1 MIKEYLIVGKKQYPM
16 LLDETENSA
25 MFESQTWN
33 VYRGNELVGVIA
45 SSLFHPV
52 SPEFMVYEGLR
63 VYLHGKDEMDENGNV
78 ELLDIYALAQ
88 HGQDIDEL
96 SKIEHKPIIKE
107 SSVVSQEALP
117 DSRIMEN
124 AEAHQKVREE
134 QQHQGAIIQ
143 DASRPP
149 IIETLREQYESV
161 HEISDIFGRTIEDV
175 IEFLTHEGS
184 IVGFDAMVTMYEEN
198 FQRCIVMHEH
208 DEHRDLRERE
218 EEELR
223 KEAMAK
229 LSDEEKRV
237 LGIKD

>member
-1 MIKEYLIVGKKQYPM
+1 MITEYLIIGKKQYPM

-33 VYRGNELVGVIA
+33 VYRGNELVGVVA

-52 SPEFMVYEGLR
+52 LPEFMIHDGFR
-63 VYLHGKDEMDENGNV
+63 VYLQSKDNTEAEPI
-78 ELLDIYALAQ
+78 DIYALAK
-88 HGQDIDEL
+88 HGEDIDEL
-96 SKIEHKPIIKE
+96 SKIDNKNVIEE
-107 SSVVSQEALP
+107 SDIPVLEDSP
-117 DSRIMEN
+117 DGRIMES
-124 AEAHQKVREE
+124 AEAHQKVQEE
-134 QQHQGAIIQ
+134 QQHQGSIIH
-143 DASRPP
+143 DAASPP
-149 IIETLREQYESV
+149 IIETLKGQYESV
-161 HEISDIFGRTIEDV
+161 HEISDIFGKTIEEV
-175 IEFLTHEGS
+175 ITFLTQEGS

-208 DEHRDLRERE
+208 DEHRDAREVE

-223 KEAMAK
+223 KEALSK